1 MRLLLVEGHITE
13 LFGTL
18 PWHTWFSNEI
28 SRDIYPKGDGC
39 PEMERN
45 IAVEVCDYDGR
56 HVCWAK
62 SLEHA
67 KFIVNAVN
75 HLHRARTERTLPP
88 TLGENAY
95 DGHFEHDIYGG
106 ESPSGMN
113 TDSVICK
120 ESVQRFLK
128 DGETV
133 EQCLVRNRRDID
145 TLLGLLA
152 KEREKSD
159 IVRPYESPR
168 WRDVADEPPQKAQ
181 EVLFVHDG
189 KTVHGAWIGGAFW
202 HNNQRCSA
210 ATWLPLPMPPKPCL
224 SGELK
229 YSEEWP

>member
-1 MRLLLVEGHITE
+1 
-13 LFGTL
+13 
-18 PWHTWFSNEI
+18 
-28 SRDIYPKGDGC
+28 
-39 PEMERN
+39 
-45 IAVEVCDYDGR
+45 
-56 HVCWAK
+56 
-62 SLEHA
+62 
-67 KFIVNAVN
+67 
-75 HLHRARTERTLPP
+75 
-88 TLGENAY
+88 
-95 DGHFEHDIYGG
+95 
-106 ESPSGMN
+106 MN

-202 HNNQRCSA
+202 HNNQKMA
-210 ATWLPLPMPPKPCL
+210 AAQWMPLPEPPKVGADSTAEPNCDRSACGDFSHGPCDHPDCPAIGKTPDDMIAMENAQGKN
-224 SGELK
+224 S
-229 YSEEWP
+229 P